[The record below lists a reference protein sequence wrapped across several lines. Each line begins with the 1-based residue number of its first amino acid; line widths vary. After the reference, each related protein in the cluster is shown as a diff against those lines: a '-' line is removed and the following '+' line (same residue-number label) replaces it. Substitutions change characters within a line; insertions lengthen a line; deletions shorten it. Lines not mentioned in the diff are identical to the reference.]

1 MNTKHIL
8 LVEDDP
14 RDAAMTLGALED
26 HHLGHKVFVVHDG
39 EEALDYLF
47 CRAKFKT
54 RSGGNPVV
62 VLLDNKMPKVDGLEV
77 LKIIKADEH
86 LKIIPIVVLTSSRE
100 PSDLIEFYKYG
111 VNAYVVKPV
120 VFSEFM
126 KAVRLLGLFW
136 GAVNEPPQTSAEKT
150 SIQDRGVLPAEGKKA
165 DHELLALHPALGALS
180 NIA

>member
-14 RDAAMTLGALED
+14 RDAEMTLCALEG
-26 HHLGHKVFVVHDG
+26 HHLTHKVFVVHDG
-39 EEALDYLF
+39 EEALDYLY
-47 CRAKFKT
+47 CRGKFKS
-54 RSGGNPVV
+54 RAGGNPVV

-100 PSDLIEFYKYG
+100 TSDLIEFYKYG

-126 KAVRLLGLFW
+126 RAVKLLGVFW
-136 GAVNEPPQTSAEKT
+136 GAVNESPQTGVEKA
-150 SIQDRGVLPAEGKKA
+150 SIQRSGIISRAMNEGKK
-165 DHELLALHPALGALS
+165 EIPAAGPA
-180 NIA
+180 NGG